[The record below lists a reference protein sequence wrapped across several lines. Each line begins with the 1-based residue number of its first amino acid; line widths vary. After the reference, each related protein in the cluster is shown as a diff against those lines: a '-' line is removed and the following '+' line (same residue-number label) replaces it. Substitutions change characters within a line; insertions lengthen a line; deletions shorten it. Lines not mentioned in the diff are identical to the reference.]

1 MGVGGDF
8 GRIEIAAHIAGAVFL
23 GENHRR
29 VAEILGADAG
39 NADAAGLDGED
50 LVDRFAGK
58 AAGKFLPHGLI
69 KADIDLM
76 I

>member
-1 MGVGGDF
+1 MPL
-8 GRIEIAAHIAGAVFL
+8 AS
-23 GENHRR
+23 
-29 VAEILGADAG
+29 
-39 NADAAGLDGED
+39 DGED

-58 AAGKFLPHGLI
+58 AAGKFPPHGLI